1 MFQNILK
8 IAVRV
13 FPILFIG
20 LPALAQDN
28 PPDPSAFKFLRT
40 KTVTDMVCGSTA
52 NTGSGPQCGEPSL
65 TWNAASTA
73 ACRAIQAQD
82 SRCPVAEYFRGRSPD
97 CGAELYRVGTSNVCG
112 TEPTEFW
119 SGWDESCPAV
129 TVMHGIAGPISVPMA
144 TGESEYRVHRVGF
157 SVSVQERKRCK
168 GQAPKT
174 CRHPDFGTEVYS
186 ECNLGVKSYQACT
199 VGYETCRHPSHGEE
213 SRTYPTCKN
222 ETFGVSPNT
231 CIIPDLAGQQQSI
244 GQFADEI
251 SAYKFILET
260 LMTAGQS
267 LKSIMTST
275 LMVLE
280 STVANLSGRE
290 TDLKKQIAAET
301 SAEKIKQLRVV
312 LAEVQA
318 NIAELRETAEELNQ
332 CAVVESVCSLN
343 SESIKTTFENQLR
356 RAQNDLGIIRNF
368 LQNEAER
375 WKSTSD
381 SLYRQIIEILNS
393 PSMKESV

>member
-1 MFQNILK
+1 MFQSTLK
-8 IAVRV
+8 IAVKV
-13 FPILFIG
+13 FPLLFLV

-28 PPDPSAFKFLRT
+28 HPDPSAFKFLRT
-40 KTVTDMVCGSTA
+40 KIVTDMVCGSTA
-52 NTGSGPQCGEPSL
+52 NTGSGPQCGEPSI

-97 CGAELYRVGTSNVCG
+97 CGAELYRVGTSDVCG

-119 SGWDESCPAV
+119 SGWDESCPAA
-129 TVMHGIAGPISVPMA
+129 TIMNGIAGPISVPLS
-144 TGESEYRVHRVGF
+144 TGDSEYRVHRVGF
-157 SVSVQERKRCK
+157 SVSVQERKRCR

-174 CRHPDFGTEVYS
+174 CRHPDFGTEVLR
-186 ECNLGVKSYQACT
+186 ECNLGVKSYRACT

-213 SRTYPTCKN
+213 SRKYPTCEN
-222 ETFGVSPNT
+222 ETFGLSPNT
-231 CIIPDLAGQQQSI
+231 CTIPDLAGQQQSI

-251 SAYKFILET
+251 SAYKFILDT

-267 LKSIMTST
+267 LKNIMTST

-280 STVANLSGRE
+280 STVGNLSARE
-290 TDLKKQIAAET
+290 IDLKKQIAAET
-301 SAEKIKQLRVV
+301 SEEKIKQLRLV
-312 LAEVQA
+312 LAEVQD
-318 NIAELRETAEELNQ
+318 NIAELRETAQELNQ

-343 SESIKTTFENQLR
+343 SDSIKATFENQLR
-356 RAQNDLGIIRNF
+356 RAQRDLGIIRNF

-375 WKSTSD
+375 WKGVSD
-381 SLYRQIIEILNS
+381 SLHRQIIEILNS
-393 PSMKESV
+393 PNMKEAA